1 MNKPSTLKFVF
12 GAPPRFD
19 GYHPQKQP
27 AYVPGIVCPSDHLP
41 MTMNISN
48 KHLVLGSLFKR

>member
-19 GYHPQKQP
+19 GYHPQNQP
-27 AYVPGIVCPSDHLP
+27 AYAPGIVCPSDHLS

-48 KHLVLGSLFKR
+48 KHLV